1 MDQNFNPDD
10 KTVKIINAKVT
21 INEKVVQHGMSEWLP
36 SDLTFE
42 VYNQIDEQEAITS
55 VKIED
60 VRKDTTAAVV
70 NELIGLA
77 ESFLEDQDLEELVF
91 FHWKDIDEDLDESIL
106 D

>member
-1 MDQNFNPDD
+1 
-10 KTVKIINAKVT
+10 
-21 INEKVVQHGMSEWLP
+21 MSEWLP